1 MILKSE
7 GRFIEIIILHRNN
20 SESIDVEDAN
30 WLDAEIK
37 INVPGFKGL
46 YNANLRADD
55 FERFYKDLNKLK
67 AGKIFQIEFTTMEDG
82 IYLKGSL
89 DLLGN
94 IKWKGIARSYWGNSV
109 LTFEIETDY
118 ASIDTLIEQTLE
130 ILNEFPV
137 VLS

>member
-20 SESIDVEDAN
+20 ESIDIEDAN

-46 YNANLRADD
+46 YKANLRAED

-67 AGKIFQIEFTTMEDG
+67 TGKFFQIELTTMEEG

-89 DLLGN
+89 DLLGT
-94 IKWKGIARSYWGNSV
+94 IKWEGIARSYWGNSV
-109 LTFEIETDY
+109 LTFEMETDY
-118 ASIDTLIEQTLE
+118 ASIDALIEQTLE
-130 ILNEFPV
+130 ILNEYPV